1 MSCINILCE
10 IVLQNNELNLL
21 ALKKDKTKYD
31 YSQRILMEN
40 ISKKKEKNAIY
51 DFIQTSLMDI
61 ENICSS
67 KIKKDMIIRNFMRKS
82 VNNTFY

>member
-1 MSCINILCE
+1 
-10 IVLQNNELNLL
+10 
-21 ALKKDKTKYD
+21 
-31 YSQRILMEN
+31 MEN

-82 VNNTFY
+82 LNNTFY